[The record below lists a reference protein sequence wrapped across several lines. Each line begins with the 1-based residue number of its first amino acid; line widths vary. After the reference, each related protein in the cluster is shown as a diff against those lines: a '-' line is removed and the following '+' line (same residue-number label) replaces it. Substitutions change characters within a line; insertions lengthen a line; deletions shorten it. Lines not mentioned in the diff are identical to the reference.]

1 MPSDD
6 RRRVLFVSTALSVGG
21 AERFVAT
28 VLQHLDQARFTPH
41 LALLHR
47 HPADPAPEGVAVATL
62 GKQHAWQIPAAI
74 VRLARLVDALRPHA
88 VMSAFA
94 HPNWITGCA
103 LAVARHRPGWI
114 ARVSSPPALTDPG
127 WLRPAM
133 RHFYARADRVVANAE
148 ALAELTERVYPQAGA
163 VTYLPNATDFD
174 RIDALAAEPV
184 PSRPPGR
191 HRVLA
196 AGRLVPEKRFDLLL
210 EAAAHLSGSVDL
222 EVVICGEGRERPRL
236 ETQAR
241 ELGLE
246 KRVRLCGFVENPWAW
261 MASADAFA
269 LTSDMEGLPN
279 ALIEAQGLGLAAVAT
294 DCPTG
299 PAEVIA
305 TGETGLLVPPGDSA
319 ALATALGALLAD
331 TAARRAMGAAGR
343 ERARARYAAPAATK
357 TLEDLLVAVSR
368 PLPE

>member
-1 MPSDD
+1 M
-6 RRRVLFVSTALSVGG
+6 
-21 AERFVAT
+21 
-28 VLQHLDQARFTPH
+28 
-41 LALLHR
+41 
-47 HPADPAPEGVAVATL
+47 
-62 GKQHAWQIPAAI
+62 
-74 VRLARLVDALRPHA
+74 
-88 VMSAFA
+88 
-94 HPNWITGCA
+94 
-103 LAVARHRPGWI
+103 
-114 ARVSSPPALTDPG
+114 
-127 WLRPAM
+127 
-133 RHFYARADRVVANAE
+133 
-148 ALAELTERVYPQAGA
+148 
-163 VTYLPNATDFD
+163 
-174 RIDALAAEPV
+174 
-184 PSRPPGR
+184 
-191 HRVLA
+191 LA

-331 TAARRAMGAAGR
+331 TASRRAMGAAGR